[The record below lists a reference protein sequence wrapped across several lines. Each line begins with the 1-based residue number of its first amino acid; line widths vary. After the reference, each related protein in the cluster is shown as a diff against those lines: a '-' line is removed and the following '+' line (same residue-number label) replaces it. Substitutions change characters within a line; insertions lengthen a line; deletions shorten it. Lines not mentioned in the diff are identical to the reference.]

1 MADTEK
7 RIAELM
13 AQLGCSREEA
23 IDIIAYDDDVDDG
36 KKTEYDLT
44 PEQEANVRSMN
55 RKVEHKKGQGQGRNR
70 KPNETK
76 EAIVKEIAEF
86 LAEDAQGQVYEEVK
100 ISNPNRMITFIING
114 KAYELTLIEKRAPK

>member
-1 MADTEK
+1 MADNEK

-70 KPNETK
+70 KPNEIK

-86 LAEDAQGQVYEEVK
+86 LAEDAQGQVYEDVK

>member
-1 MADTEK
+1 MADNEK

-23 IDIIAYDDDVDDG
+23 IDIIAYDDDVEDG

-55 RKVEHKKGQGQGRNR
+55 RKVEHKKGQGQGHNR

-76 EAIVKEIAEF
+76 EAVVKEIAEF

-100 ISNPNRMITFIING
+100 ISNPNRMISFIING
-114 KAYELTLIEKRAPK
+114 KAYELTLIEKRTPK